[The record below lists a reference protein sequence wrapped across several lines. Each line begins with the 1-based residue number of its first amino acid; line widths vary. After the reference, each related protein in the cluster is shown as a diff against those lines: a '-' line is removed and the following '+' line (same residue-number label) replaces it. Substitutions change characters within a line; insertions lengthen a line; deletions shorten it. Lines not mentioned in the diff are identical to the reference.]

1 MQSSSEWLL
10 KGNGHDKYFRQ
21 DVIMISA
28 LLSTGL
34 LNRLEAGMLAPN
46 ERVLFAAWVKEES

>member
-1 MQSSSEWLL
+1 MNRFAFICSVVIRVQSSTEWLL
-10 KGNGHDKYFRQ
+10 KGSGHDKYFRQ

-34 LNRLEAGMLAPN
+34 LNC
-46 ERVLFAAWVKEES
+46 F